1 MGVLFPSGFIFLG
14 YYYTLDIEWFWM
26 FHERKSRPLFHHICY
41 WKSKDFIS
49 WWMIETFFRGWK
61 HVYNMDGKCMHKEV
75 AEFIFSDSCRR
86 IKKLLLYGKGLSFH
100 KIGGGSAKK
109 KQIRWL
115 CFLLCTRL
123 ALSFHKIGGGSAV
136 EKKKPS
142 AFYFPLPSL
151 ALSLPTIWLTNK
163 KP

>member
-61 HVYNMDGKCMHKEV
+61 HVYNMGGKCMHKEV

-109 KQIRWL
+109 MQIRWL
-115 CFLLCTRL
+115 CFLLCARL
-123 ALSFHKIGGGSAV
+123 ALSFHKIGGGSA
-136 EKKKPS
+136 KKKQICWLCFLLC
-142 AFYFPLPSL
+142 ARL
-151 ALSLPTIWLTNK
+151 ALSLPTIWRTNK